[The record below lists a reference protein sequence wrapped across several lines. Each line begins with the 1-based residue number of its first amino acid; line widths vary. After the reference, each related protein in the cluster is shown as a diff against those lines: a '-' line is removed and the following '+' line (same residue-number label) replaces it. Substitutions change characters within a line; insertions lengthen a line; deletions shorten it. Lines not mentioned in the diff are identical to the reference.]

1 MGQRGEDG
9 GSARSGTIPYTALV
23 QQFNEAPPGKLYM
36 LHGSPAVFRLSL
48 SAAAH
53 VLLQGIPLTL
63 VDGTNRFDLYYLAE
77 FARRFGMRYGGVTPE
92 ELLQRIFVSRAFTC
106 YQMEALITNRLP
118 AFVQRS
124 GSPIVV
130 IFGLV
135 DTFYDEQAPLFEV
148 RGSLRR
154 VLVSL
159 DALKRDGISVLLASD
174 NCMPATPD
182 RNGLLPMIAAG
193 MDRVFRVT
201 EAESQVRIEPAQAAG
216 LRPPAVQRKEKG
228 DGKNRSDI
236 HDGHPAGD
244 GKLDK
249 VPARIAQGRPGGV

>member
-9 GSARSGTIPYTALV
+9 GAARSGTIPYTALV

-53 VLLQGIPLTL
+53 VLLQKVPLTL

-92 ELLQRIFVSRAFTC
+92 EILGRIFISRAFTC
-106 YQMEALITNRLP
+106 YQMEALITDRLP
-118 AFVQRS
+118 AFVRHS
-124 GSPIVV
+124 GSPIVM

-154 VLVSL
+154 VLTSL
-159 DALKRDGISVLLASD
+159 HTLKRDGVSVLLASAHTV
-174 NCMPATPD
+174 PATPA
-182 RNGLLPMIAAG
+182 RNGLIPMVAAG

-201 EAESQVRIEPAQAAG
+201 EAEARVQIEPAVAAQLQPSTG
-216 LRPPAVQRKEKG
+216 GRKE
-228 DGKNRSDI
+228 
-236 HDGHPAGD
+236 
-244 GKLDK
+244 
-249 VPARIAQGRPGGV
+249 